1 MTHPC
6 QPTVCGNA
14 ALASH
19 VYKSNRVDVDKR
31 FNEVGEGGASAHL
44 YGIQFYAIIQ
54 AIKSFVVSSYPR
66 PQLTYCLNQSLLSK
80 AEHSIAK
87 STIMGK
93 SSVSDE
99 RSQGDK

>member
-31 FNEVGEGGASAHL
+31 YNEVGEGRASAHL
-44 YGIQFYAIIQ
+44 YGIQFFAIIQ
-54 AIKSFVVSSYPR
+54 AV
-66 PQLTYCLNQSLLSK
+66 SK
-80 AEHSIAK
+80 ATAHILLESIIALK
-87 STIMGK
+87 S
-93 SSVSDE
+93 
-99 RSQGDK
+99 